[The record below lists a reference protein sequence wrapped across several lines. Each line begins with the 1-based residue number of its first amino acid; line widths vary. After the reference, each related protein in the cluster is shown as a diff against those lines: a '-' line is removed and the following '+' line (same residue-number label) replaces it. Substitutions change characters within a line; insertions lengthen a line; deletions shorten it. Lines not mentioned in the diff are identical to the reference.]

1 MLRLTRY
8 FAAVSLIT
16 LLVVVLIAAG
26 LLFAWQQHVATADLR
41 DMGERNNV
49 TLSQLF
55 LNSIWPELAPWIRA
69 AAALNADEIR
79 GHRETALVHEA
90 VLQRMQGLAVAKVKI
105 YSLDGRTIF
114 STEAQQIGEDKGANP
129 GFVAARDGR
138 VASVLAHRDR
148 MDTFEGTIVDRDVL
162 ASYIPVRRDR
172 DGPVEAVFEIYTD
185 VTQFTR
191 DTRHSRDRLLAGT
204 ALISA
209 ALYLVLLL
217 VVWRADRMI
226 RSGREA
232 AERDRAGLAEANAL
246 LKKEVDEAARTTA
259 ELRRAEASNRLLAS
273 VVEQSGD
280 AIYTRDL
287 DGRITS
293 WNKGAERLYGWT
305 AEEALGQP
313 LHSLNL
319 TKLSKDEIARTLVRI
334 RAGQTA
340 VMEVTNIRKSGED
353 VHIALTTA
361 ALYDAEGKHVGEN
374 IVARDISERKRVQAE
389 LKRANEELEARVAER
404 TAQWERAN
412 LELQTEIAE
421 RHHAVEELAK
431 IEALLRSI
439 MDSIPAMITYVD
451 SDQCYR
457 FFNRRFG
464 NWVRLSGGQIRGRKI
479 LEVVGEEEY
488 AAIRPHV
495 EKALGGS
502 GVTFERTRQLN
513 GGELRYYTADY
524 VPHVGVNGK
533 IVGFAALVVDITERK
548 LMEQELRESAARNR
562 VLATMVEQSTDAI
575 HTRDLDGNLIY
586 WNAGSAR
593 LLGFSAEEAKGQPLR
608 SLHLREASDEDIAA
622 ILARIRAPK
631 KDAYEGRR
639 LTRAGQ
645 VIDVAVVHAPLFDEE
660 ERHIGAVSVMRDVTA
675 AKAAERE
682 LRSAK
687 EAAEAASGAKSEFL
701 ANMSHEIRTPMNG
714 ISA

>member
-1 MLRLTRY
+1 
-8 FAAVSLIT
+8 
-16 LLVVVLIAAG
+16 
-26 LLFAWQQHVATADLR
+26 
-41 DMGERNNV
+41 
-49 TLSQLF
+49 
-55 LNSIWPELAPWIRA
+55 
-69 AAALNADEIR
+69 
-79 GHRETALVHEA
+79 
-90 VLQRMQGLAVAKVKI
+90 
-105 YSLDGRTIF
+105 
-114 STEAQQIGEDKGANP
+114 
-129 GFVAARDGR
+129 
-138 VASVLAHRDR
+138 
-148 MDTFEGTIVDRDVL
+148 
-162 ASYIPVRRDR
+162 
-172 DGPVEAVFEIYTD
+172 
-185 VTQFTR
+185 
-191 DTRHSRDRLLAGT
+191 
-204 ALISA
+204 
-209 ALYLVLLL
+209 
-217 VVWRADRMI
+217 MI

-464 NWVRLSGGQIRGRKI
+464 NWVRLSGGRNPRPEDPGGGGRGGIRSHP
-479 LEVVGEEEY
+479 
-488 AAIRPHV
+488 AARG
-495 EKALGGS
+495 KGARR
-502 GVTFERTRQLN
+502 FRRD
-513 GGELRYYTADY
+513 LRAHPADEWR
-524 VPHVGVNGK
+524 G
-533 IVGFAALVVDITERK
+533 AALLHGGLCSARRSER
-548 LMEQELRESAARNR
+548 QDRWFRRVGGGYYRTQADGAGIARERRAQSRAGDDGRAVHRRDSRSGPRWQSHLLERWLGSAARFFR
-562 VLATMVEQSTDAI
+562 GGGEGPAAPLAASTRGIRRRALP
-575 HTRDLDGNLIY
+575 RSSR
-586 WNAGSAR
+586 ASAR
-593 LLGFSAEEAKGQPLR
+593 PRKMR
-608 SLHLREASDEDIAA
+608 T
-622 ILARIRAPK
+622 K
-631 KDAYEGRR
+631 VDA
-639 LTRAGQ
+639 
-645 VIDVAVVHAPLFDEE
+645 
-660 ERHIGAVSVMRDVTA
+660 
-675 AKAAERE
+675 
-682 LRSAK
+682 
-687 EAAEAASGAKSEFL
+687 
-701 ANMSHEIRTPMNG
+701 
-714 ISA
+714 